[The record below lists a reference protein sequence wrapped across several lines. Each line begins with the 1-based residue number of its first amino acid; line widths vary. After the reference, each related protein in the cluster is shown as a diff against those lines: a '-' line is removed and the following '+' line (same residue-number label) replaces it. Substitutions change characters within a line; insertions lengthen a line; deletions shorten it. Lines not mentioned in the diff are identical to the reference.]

1 MGEPSIKTGKRGHD
15 ESVYGTV
22 VEMIADFE
30 RQFLKKNKTID
41 YQGAMEYIAMK
52 AGYDYL
58 KIGAQAMDLFFK
70 SRRVRKSTVLN
81 IIVDTVSTVR
91 PEAILGHEQEIVK
104 YALTMSCKHSNDR
117 LFVAS
122 CAHLFA
128 TIGVVSR
135 KQEVWNSAMD
145 ACIATVE
152 TRNDMNRKSLC
163 SLFIEN
169 ALSKRRELELAESR
183 KQEMIDIK
191 KSGKVEFLEDEDDRA
206 IEMFNSEFAKLQDA
220 IPKLRLVLKQTE
232 EQSKTVPYMIVE
244 IVGAIYK
251 LSVGINLS
259 KVSVYPQRKLPAPS
273 STGGQTLRK
282 RVYSALSNL
291 LTFAQPFAVEPFCS
305 RQTHFLKTARLAVKT
320 VLLHNSDV
328 NEETEKWEPY
338 EEGVLADLERF
349 QAWPWD
355 GRNKR
360 SKALLLFE
368 KELGRTV
375 QAMKNRRYSIRVH
388 RVCPTV
394 PAIDVFETEQALEI
408 GTTFVPR
415 KSEVEEYVDYVETQA
430 QEDIYFYNM
439 ELGDVQWEHPE
450 EREKRLGKAG
460 GTKQVFH
467 WKGDPLEFERFPGH
481 YCEINGKDLAY
492 LLQNTGM
499 KNALANIK
507 QNTKLRREFLEYSKA
522 CQVLARGIRRHLA
535 VQLVNK
541 MKERVRE
548 EREGALL
555 CIEDSLS
562 MAKEK
567 NARERKRKEAAAKR
581 HRRAVLAKSHKRVYQ
596 KQTYAACTIQ
606 RYWGKFII
614 LKKIRFIIAWHED
627 NQKTEALGS
636 KFVIA
641 ESKRFQQ
648 ELKRNRTKRR
658 TKIHRY
664 VKNADEF
671 RKAADRYQKEVW
683 FKHKMHKYKVFR
695 KELEREMEEWEWDPA
710 LAEKQMMEFEEA
722 EANRALVVDE
732 GESSG
737 DDEEFRKWRS

>member
-152 TRNDMNRKSLC
+152 TRNDMNRESLC

-273 STGGQTLRK
+273 STG
-282 RVYSALSNL
+282 
-291 LTFAQPFAVEPFCS
+291 
-305 RQTHFLKTARLAVKT
+305 
-320 VLLHNSDV
+320 
-328 NEETEKWEPY
+328 
-338 EEGVLADLERF
+338 
-349 QAWPWD
+349 
-355 GRNKR
+355 
-360 SKALLLFE
+360 
-368 KELGRTV
+368 RTV

-394 PAIDVFETEQALEI
+394 PAIEVFETEQALEI

-439 ELGDVQWEHPE
+439 EWGTSSGNIQKSAKSD
-450 EREKRLGKAG
+450 LGKRVVRSRSFIG
-460 GTKQVFH
+460 KGTR
-467 WKGDPLEFERFPGH
+467 WNSKG
-481 YCEINGKDLAY
+481 
-492 LLQNTGM
+492 
-499 KNALANIK
+499 
-507 QNTKLRREFLEYSKA
+507 S
-522 CQVLARGIRRHLA
+522 RGTT
-535 VQLVNK
+535 
-541 MKERVRE
+541 
-548 EREGALL
+548 
-555 CIEDSLS
+555 
-562 MAKEK
+562 AK
-567 NARERKRKEAAAKR
+567 
-581 HRRAVLAKSHKRVYQ
+581 
-596 KQTYAACTIQ
+596 
-606 RYWGKFII
+606 
-614 LKKIRFIIAWHED
+614 
-627 NQKTEALGS
+627 
-636 KFVIA
+636 
-641 ESKRFQQ
+641 
-648 ELKRNRTKRR
+648 
-658 TKIHRY
+658 
-664 VKNADEF
+664 
-671 RKAADRYQKEVW
+671 
-683 FKHKMHKYKVFR
+683 
-695 KELEREMEEWEWDPA
+695 
-710 LAEKQMMEFEEA
+710 
-722 EANRALVVDE
+722 
-732 GESSG
+732 
-737 DDEEFRKWRS
+737 